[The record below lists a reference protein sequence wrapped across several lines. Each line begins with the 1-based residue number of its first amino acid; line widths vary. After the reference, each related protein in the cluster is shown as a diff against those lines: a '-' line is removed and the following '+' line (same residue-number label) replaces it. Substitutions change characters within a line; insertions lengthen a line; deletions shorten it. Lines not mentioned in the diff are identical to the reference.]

1 MSKENIIET
10 NFIITNR
17 DLINK
22 FGVNS
27 AAMLGELFGRMKYF
41 RERNEL
47 KSGYFFATKE
57 SIEKS
62 TKLSPYKQ
70 RKSTEILQ
78 KASILSVK
86 LIGIPPKTY
95 YKINEENLLKVL
107 KNSVMH
113 EVNNKENM
121 T

>member
-1 MSKENIIET
+1 M
-10 NFIITNR
+10 
-17 DLINK
+17 
-22 FGVNS
+22 
-27 AAMLGELFGRMKYF
+27 
-41 RERNEL
+41 

-121 T
+121 TWITGYVWDEYQYVKKFHTNNNK